1 MPIRSGAFL
10 ICLVLAAPAFLAAP
24 VRAGLLDDFKD
35 PKDGAFDV
43 SKMLDSPAGFLP
55 VPIIITEPAVGY
67 GGGLAALYFHRSG
80 KQETDTTEMDWET
93 PSRFAVPNIS
103 AVFGL
108 GTENGTWA
116 AGGGHFGS
124 WFDDRLR
131 YLGGAG
137 YASVNLKFYG
147 IGNIDLSNRPIQYNL
162 KTFFLIQELKARIF
176 RSDFF
181 GGARYTFVNAESG
194 FGFDREPP
202 QFIKDILQSRQGG
215 LGPLLEY
222 DSRDNI
228 LSPNRGISAQAIGQ
242 IFDPAFGGEDHYF
255 MVRSYAKLYRDILN
269 KKLLLGLRLDGRFSG
284 GSVPF
289 YALPFIDIRGIPA
302 MRYQGQYA
310 FVTEGQVMWNCYR
323 RWYLLGF
330 LGAGWAVN
338 SASEL
343 SFDSAETS
351 KGFGFRYLIAR
362 MKGLRVGIDVAR
374 GPEEWTFYLQTGSA
388 WGG

>member
-1 MPIRSGAFL
+1 MPTRKAGLL
-10 ICLVLAAPAFLAAP
+10 IPWLVAMLVLLTGQ
-24 VRAGLLDDFKD
+24 VRAGFMDDFKD
-35 PKDGAFDV
+35 PKDGSFDV
-43 SKMLDSPAGFLP
+43 SGMLDSPAGFLP
-55 VPIIITEPAVGY
+55 IPIIITEPAVGY
-67 GGGLAALYFHRSG
+67 GGGLAVLYFHGSG
-80 KQETDTTEMDWET
+80 EHGTDTTEMDWDT
-93 PSRFAVPNIS
+93 PSQFTVPNIS
-103 AVFGL
+103 AVAGL

-131 YLGGAG
+131 YLGGVG

-147 IGNIDLSNRPIQYNL
+147 IGNIDLNNPIEYNL
-162 KTFFLIQELKARIF
+162 KAFFLIQELKARIL
-176 RSDFF
+176 RSNFF
-181 GGARYTFVNAESG
+181 GGARYTFLNAESS

-202 QFIKDILQSRQGG
+202 QFIKNLLQSRQGG

-255 MVRSYAKLYRDILN
+255 MVRSYAKLYRDVLN
-269 KKLLLGLRLDGRFSG
+269 KKLLLGLRLDGQFSG
-284 GSVPF
+284 GRVPF
-289 YALPFIDIRGIPA
+289 YALPFIDMRGIPA

-343 SFDSAETS
+343 SFDSAEIS

-374 GPEEWTFYLQTGSA
+374 GPEEWTFYIQTGQA
-388 WGG
+388 WGR

>member
-1 MPIRSGAFL
+1 L

>member
-1 MPIRSGAFL
+1 MPTRK
-10 ICLVLAAPAFLAAP
+10 
-24 VRAGLLDDFKD
+24 AGLLIFFLVALLVFLAGPVGASFLDDLKD

-43 SKMLDSPAGFLP
+43 SQMLDSPAGFLP

-67 GGGLAALYFHRSG
+67 GAGLAILYFHGSG
-80 KQETDTTEMDWET
+80 KIETDTTDMDWET
-93 PSRFAVPNIS
+93 PRQFDVPNIT
-103 AVFGL
+103 AVAGM

-116 AGGGHFGS
+116 VGGGHFGS
-124 WFDDRLR
+124 WFKDRVR

-147 IGNIDLSNRPIQYNL
+147 IGQIDLSNRPLEYNL
-162 KTFFLIQELKARIF
+162 KAFFLIQELKARIF

-181 GGARYTFVNAESG
+181 GGARYTFLNADSS
-194 FGFDREPP
+194 FGFDRDPP
-202 QFIKDILQSRQGG
+202 DFIKDRLQSRQGG

-228 LSPNRGISAQAIGQ
+228 MSPNRGISAQALGQ
-242 IFDPAFGGEDHYF
+242 IFDPAFGGENHYF
-255 MVRSYAKLYRDILN
+255 MVRSYAKLYRDVLN
-269 KKLLLGLRLDGRFSG
+269 KKLLLGLRLDGQFTG
-284 GSVPF
+284 GKVPF
-289 YALPFIDIRGIPA
+289 YALPFIDMRGIPA

-330 LGAGWAVN
+330 VGAGWAVN

-343 SFDSAETS
+343 SFDSAEIS

-374 GPEEWTFYLQTGSA
+374 GPEDWVFYIQTGTA
-388 WGG
+388 WAR